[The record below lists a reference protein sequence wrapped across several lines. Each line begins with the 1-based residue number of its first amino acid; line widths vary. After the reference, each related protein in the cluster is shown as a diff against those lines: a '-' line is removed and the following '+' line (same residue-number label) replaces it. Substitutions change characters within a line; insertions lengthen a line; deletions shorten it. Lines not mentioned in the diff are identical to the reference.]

1 MVATLAKGGGAG
13 SVGPVPA
20 LAGGGWVGR
29 PAVWVWFLVLGRAGS
44 PLRVYPQ
51 GRWVGL
57 LCR

>member
-29 PAVWVWFLVLGRAGS
+29 PAVWVWFLVLGRAA
-44 PLRVYPQ
+44 PALRVYPQ